1 MDILKKT
8 VSFRAVSIL
17 VLASFVA
24 TSVMPPQAFAQALNL
39 PAPGAMVGP
48 SATFEPVLMKGLKVH
63 PENPLLFD

>member
-1 MDILKKT
+1 MKKT
-8 VSFRAVSIL
+8 VLHRSLSFCI
-17 VLASFVA
+17 LASFVA
-24 TSVMPPQAFAQALNL
+24 TSVMPTQAFAQALNL